1 MKNESL
7 KIIEEVTT
15 NFAKLSLIQ
24 ITKDKIT
31 LKFIDVE
38 LGVPKNDNELSLTI
52 EFAKNPFLTVFY
64 DNIWNIEFLSE
75 FNYNKHHLDKSMGL
89 KIEKIKFSDFEYL
102 NTYFHDYSRQKNYT
116 LEKEFDIHN
125 IRNDYFCLI
134 EFNEIAMVI
143 GGNELKLKTGTKEI
157 DDDELK
163 ELSNQWMLYYLK
175 YHQKRN
181 ILKDPM
187 CEKHPF
193 NNEKK

>member
-7 KIIEEVTT
+7 KLIEEVTT

-24 ITKDKIT
+24 ITKDKIA

-38 LGVPKNDNELSLTI
+38 LGVPGNDKELSLTI
-52 EFAKNPFLTVFY
+52 EFGKNPFLTIFY

-75 FNYNKHHLDKSMGL
+75 FNYNKHFLNKTVQL
-89 KIEKIKFSDFEYL
+89 NIKKIKFNDFEYL

-116 LEKEFDIHN
+116 LENEFDIHN
-125 IRNDYFCLI
+125 IRNDYFCLL
-134 EFNEIAMVI
+134 EFDKIAMVI
-143 GGNELKLKTGTKEI
+143 GGNEIKFKTETQEI
-157 DDDELK
+157 DDNQLK

-193 NNEKK
+193 NDEKK